1 MVDNQ
6 KLPDNWGKKSV
17 WEREPKKK
25 KKLTRGNEYDTLFCL
40 LNKRILITVFRETQK
55 NNIF

>member
-17 WEREPKKK
+17 WEKKNK
-25 KKLTRGNEYDTLFCL
+25 GEKKLTRGNEDDTVL
-40 LNKRILITVFRETQK
+40 LPE
-55 NNIF
+55 